1 MYGHLSCAVV
11 PKIYVGR
18 LLALR
23 FLETSRNHS
32 HLEIC
37 ERKSN
42 SLEEHIYRIICKLLQ
57 GVTSRK
63 GLVPVVYGILSCI
76 GDVVSLD

>member
-23 FLETSRNHS
+23 FLETSRNHLHETIWRS
-32 HLEIC
+32 VSEKATLW
-37 ERKSN
+37 RN
-42 SLEEHIYRIICKLLQ
+42 IYIASYANYYK
-57 GVTSRK
+57 
-63 GLVPVVYGILSCI
+63 
-76 GDVVSLD
+76 VSQVEKV